1 MSDLTILICII
12 GDIFIEKLF
21 TWNDLRESGSGC
33 VVICNYTGN
42 SRITGNR
49 EEGQHQ

>member
-12 GDIFIEKLF
+12 SDIIDKLF
-21 TWNDLRESGSGC
+21 SWHDLRESGSGC